1 MIIRKP
7 SKIELKAQNDFYEY
21 EEYKRKLMENTRN
34 QTKLISRDELPLS
47 QFVTPY
53 QSRNRETSQLDYPNF
68 SRSSISSPK
77 ITNIDYVTPNNPQ
90 DFHRSINQIHAR

>member
-34 QTKLISRDELPLS
+34 QTKLISRDE
-47 QFVTPY
+47 
-53 QSRNRETSQLDYPNF
+53 
-68 SRSSISSPK
+68 
-77 ITNIDYVTPNNPQ
+77 
-90 DFHRSINQIHAR
+90 